1 MQTKLK
7 ISVKYAL
14 WAFLLIV
21 IINIPISGLLW
32 IGKHLVALPV
42 NDQLWFV
49 QSHNLFFSLLMVCLI
64 GPFIEEMLFRYPIT
78 LERKAL
84 LKSFTFGMLLK
95 LVFDLLHKTGPSLQ
109 LIILLNLCWVSII
122 LYFVRKE
129 YSFKAQQITG
139 YISVAVFTLLH
150 IANFTNLHWDNF
162 IFALVQVLPLGVL
175 AFFLNKI
182 RIQCGLIYCVGV
194 HIAYNIITFI
204 IMLPTI
210 K

>member
-49 QSHNLFFSLLMVCLI
+49 QSHNLFFSLLMVCLV

-78 LERKAL
+78 LERKVL

-122 LYFVRKE
+122 FYFVRKE